1 MNILK
6 IYGLKVDR
14 FVALKNLIFYFC
26 LVIPMYLGFT

>member
-14 FVALKNLIFYFC
+14 FVALKNLIFISAW
-26 LVIPMYLGFT
+26 LYLCI